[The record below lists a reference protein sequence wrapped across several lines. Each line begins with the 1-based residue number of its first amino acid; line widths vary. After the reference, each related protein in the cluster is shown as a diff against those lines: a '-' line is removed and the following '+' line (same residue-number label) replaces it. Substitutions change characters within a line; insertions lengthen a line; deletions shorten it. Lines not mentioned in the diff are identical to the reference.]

1 MDSQLCARLRDAKH
15 LCDLLW
21 DKGKKSGL
29 SPTVIIE
36 LRSLS
41 DTLGH
46 LISEYEPY
54 SRAGSDNTWE
64 QFWRRFGK
72 SLDDCQR
79 ELAELG
85 RILDGM
91 SQQGQTNSELA
102 LRRIGQLRPN
112 IVLYSKTGALAL
124 EIMKVF
130 VHLRVCSLRDLVL
143 VKTWT
148 LWQLHWTI
156 C

>member
-1 MDSQLCARLRDAKH
+1 MDSQLCARLRDAKR
-15 LCDLLW
+15 LCDLLR
-21 DKGKKSGL
+21 DKPEGKKFRL
-29 SPTVIIE
+29 SPIE

-46 LISEYEPY
+46 LISQCEPY
-54 SRAGSDNTWE
+54 CHASSGTWE
-64 QFWRRFGK
+64 EFWRRFGE
-72 SLDDCQR
+72 SLDDCRR

-85 RILDGM
+85 RILDGI
-91 SQQGQTNSELA
+91 SQHEQTDSELA
-102 LRRIGQLRPN
+102 LSRIGQLRPN
-112 IVLYSKTGALAL
+112 IALYLKTGALAL

-148 LWQLHWTI
+148 RWQLHWTI

>member
-1 MDSQLCARLRDAKH
+1 MDSQLCARLRDAKR
-15 LCDLLW
+15 LCDGLW
-21 DKGKKSGL
+21 DKGKKSRL
-29 SPTVIIE
+29 SPIE

-46 LISEYEPY
+46 LISQYEPY
-54 SRAGSDNTWE
+54 SHAGSESTWE
-64 QFWRRFGK
+64 QFWRRFGE
-72 SLDDCQR
+72 SLDDCR
-79 ELAELG
+79 RELAELAELG
-85 RILDGM
+85 RILDGI
-91 SQQGQTNSELA
+91 SQHEQTDSELA

-112 IVLYSKTGALAL
+112 IVLYFKTGVLAL

-148 LWQLHWTI
+148 LWQLH
-156 C
+156 